1 MFRIAGGQA
10 IRSLWHHSIPILRP
24 MKHQPYRPYPINR
37 SIQAKEVFTLGPDK
51 KPLGVKP
58 INEALAMARQM
69 GLDLI
74 LISPKSNPPVCQ
86 IEDFGRFMYRHNK
99 EEHPHKAAKCKEIQ
113 LSANIFEHDLEI
125 KVRHTKEFLSEGHP
139 VKVILRLHG
148 REKAHPEVGRRT
160 IQKFLAQACAA
171 LAPSIQQQG
180 GMFSA
185 FIRA

>member
-1 MFRIAGGQA
+1 
-10 IRSLWHHSIPILRP
+10 

-58 INEALAMARQM
+58 ISEALALARQM

-99 EEHPHKAAKCKEIQ
+99 EEHPHKAARCKEVQ

-125 KVRHTKEFLSEGHP
+125 KVRHTKEFLSKGHP

-171 LAPSIQQQG
+171 LVPSIQQQG